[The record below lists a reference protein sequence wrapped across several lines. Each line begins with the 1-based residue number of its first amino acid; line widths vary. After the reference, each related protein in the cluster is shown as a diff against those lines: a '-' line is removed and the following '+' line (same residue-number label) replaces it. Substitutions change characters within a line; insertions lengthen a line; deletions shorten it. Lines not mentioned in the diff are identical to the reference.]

1 MQAIRR
7 AYLTDSTIKEII
19 KAKTNRVRRLL
30 HSLVKEQH
38 LKIELKDVTIT
49 NSLVYFRGQLIVLFN
64 NDVCD

>member
-7 AYLTDSTIKEII
+7 VYLTDSTIKEII
-19 KAKTNRVRRLL
+19 KVKTNRVRRYL

-49 NSLVYFRGQLIVLFN
+49 NSLVYFCGQLIVPFN
-64 NDVCD
+64 NNVCD